1 MIHNNQSAHHAY
13 FQRRIRGCIERLMTP
28 RGCSFICVIQILS
41 ASTAFAQIINAPTP
55 HSGKINPYTVDGFA
69 LGARIDFETPTY
81 RGYQCSPSE
90 QFPDFARCQRTQK
103 QETIWRRSFESTS
116 SIMHTR
122 DGIAVY
128 INRHIP
134 ARVFDRS
141 EVQND
146 INKLSSRFGE
156 RAREMRM
163 PQREGLPNAVIAS
176 WGKIWLEPLD
186 PDAISMLASGQS
198 PRKGLLVDYLGDLRR
213 SAQLALPIYS
223 LSGGAGYL
231 WSASTDR
238 NGRGHLR
245 FLTVDASALN
255 RPIATQPQ
263 QSETAETEKIA
274 LEKVAVDSQF
284 PPVEPEKAKNEI
296 ARPTASDRQNPA
308 GEKANDLTVDASAL
322 NRPIATQHQQS
333 ETAETEQIA
342 LEKVTIDS
350 QLAPVEPEK
359 AKNEIATPTAS
370 DRLNPAAERAKNLT
384 VDASAL
390 NRPIATQPQQSE
402 TAETEKTSLEKV
414 TVDTQFAPV
423 EPEKAKNE
431 IARPTASDRLNPAAE
446 RANTGADELEQLGV
460 DNRAYSHAFVARLEA
475 DLARA
480 EARSQAMETLAYR
493 AVVGLVSLVVILGA
507 LLLVRRRKARAKS
520 QKVHT
525 SEIHLINPAQPES
538 IQAQPQR
545 LGLEQKSVAAKHT
558 SPATILVENELNK
571 ESLQSAATNL
581 RPCIHCNRGISIHD
595 KFCMYCGAAVA
606 STRLCSSCRNEIG
619 AAARFCRHCG
629 ASSIAVVA
637 SSMTFSS
644 EGDNEVI
651 TNGVQAPARKRK
663 GRKRANGHQ
672 TASSQADGLN
682 PKGE

>member
-1 MIHNNQSAHHAY
+1 
-13 FQRRIRGCIERLMTP
+13 
-28 RGCSFICVIQILS
+28 
-41 ASTAFAQIINAPTP
+41 
-55 HSGKINPYTVDGFA
+55 
-69 LGARIDFETPTY
+69 
-81 RGYQCSPSE
+81 
-90 QFPDFARCQRTQK
+90 
-103 QETIWRRSFESTS
+103 
-116 SIMHTR
+116 MHTR

-128 INRHIP
+128 INRHTP

-156 RAREMRM
+156 RAHEMRM

-176 WGKIWLEPLD
+176 WGKIRLEPLD

-274 LEKVAVDSQF
+274 LEKV
-284 PPVEPEKAKNEI
+284 
-296 ARPTASDRQNPA
+296 
-308 GEKANDLTVDASAL
+308 
-322 NRPIATQHQQS
+322 
-333 ETAETEQIA
+333 
-342 LEKVTIDS
+342 TIDS
-350 QLAPVEPEK
+350 QL
-359 AKNEIATPTAS
+359 
-370 DRLNPAAERAKNLT
+370 
-384 VDASAL
+384 
-390 NRPIATQPQQSE
+390 
-402 TAETEKTSLEKV
+402 
-414 TVDTQFAPV
+414 APV

-460 DNRAYSHAFVARLEA
+460 NNRAYSHAFVARLEA

-480 EARSQAMETLAYR
+480 KARSQAMETLAYR
-493 AVVGLVSLVVILGA
+493 AVVGLVLLVVILGA

-545 LGLEQKSVAAKHT
+545 LGPEQKSVAAKHT
-558 SPATILVENELNK
+558 SPVTILVENELNK

>member
-1 MIHNNQSAHHAY
+1 
-13 FQRRIRGCIERLMTP
+13 MTP
-28 RGCSFICVIQILS
+28 RGCSLICVIQILS

-90 QFPDFARCQRTQK
+90 QFPDFTRCQRTQK

-116 SIMHTR
+116 SVMHSR

-176 WGKIWLEPLD
+176 WGKIRLEPLD

-231 WSASTDR
+231 WSASVDR

-274 LEKVAVDSQF
+274 LEKV
-284 PPVEPEKAKNEI
+284 
-296 ARPTASDRQNPA
+296 
-308 GEKANDLTVDASAL
+308 TVDPQFS
-322 NRPIATQHQQS
+322 
-333 ETAETEQIA
+333 
-342 LEKVTIDS
+342 
-350 QLAPVEPEK
+350 PVEPEK

-370 DRLNPAAERAKNLT
+370 DRLTAAERAKNLT

-390 NRPIATQPQQSE
+390 NRPSATQPQQSE

-460 DNRAYSHAFVARLEA
+460 DNRANSHAFVARLEA

-480 EARSQAMETLAYR
+480 KARSQAMETLAYR

-595 KFCMYCGAAVA
+595 KYCMYCGAAVA

>member
-1 MIHNNQSAHHAY
+1 M
-13 FQRRIRGCIERLMTP
+13 
-28 RGCSFICVIQILS
+28 
-41 ASTAFAQIINAPTP
+41 
-55 HSGKINPYTVDGFA
+55 
-69 LGARIDFETPTY
+69 
-81 RGYQCSPSE
+81 
-90 QFPDFARCQRTQK
+90 
-103 QETIWRRSFESTS
+103 
-116 SIMHTR
+116 
-122 DGIAVY
+122 
-128 INRHIP
+128 
-134 ARVFDRS
+134 
-141 EVQND
+141 
-146 INKLSSRFGE
+146 
-156 RAREMRM
+156 
-163 PQREGLPNAVIAS
+163 
-176 WGKIWLEPLD
+176 
-186 PDAISMLASGQS
+186 
-198 PRKGLLVDYLGDLRR
+198 
-213 SAQLALPIYS
+213 
-223 LSGGAGYL
+223 
-231 WSASTDR
+231 
-238 NGRGHLR
+238 
-245 FLTVDASALN
+245 
-255 RPIATQPQ
+255 
-263 QSETAETEKIA
+263 
-274 LEKVAVDSQF
+274 
-284 PPVEPEKAKNEI
+284 
-296 ARPTASDRQNPA
+296 
-308 GEKANDLTVDASAL
+308 

-525 SEIHLINPAQPES
+525 SEIHLINPAQPGS